1 MPSVSLSFS
10 SYCTILF
17 FSVVLSLWLRF
28 PLFFFL
34 ATFYYFPRVN
44 FLENAF
50 FFWSKL
56 LFYFFFYSFSF
67 NYFSCEFI
75 VYWKLCHSF
84 KVLVFFVQ
92 NFKLCFRCLFS
103 PLYCLI
109 SFSSSFANLSKF
121 WIPFIV
127 LLSNAE
133 TWFLLKLSIVLEL
146 EVRIFK
152 MIDLSIY
159 NIFAEIDLQNFF
171 FVFKLP
177 VATCFHF

>member
-1 MPSVSLSFS
+1 MLFSFDLSCFFISSFISSLLTTFLVSLLFTGSFA
-10 SYCTILF
+10 IL
-17 FSVVLSLWLRF
+17 
-28 PLFFFL
+28 
-34 ATFYYFPRVN
+34 
-44 FLENAF
+44 
-50 FFWSKL
+50 
-56 LFYFFFYSFSF
+56 
-67 NYFSCEFI
+67 
-75 VYWKLCHSF
+75 F